1 MPSQI
6 SQVTRILQAVADP
19 NRLRILKCLQIRPCC
34 VCELVQA
41 TGIPQSRVSRHLKV
55 LRDAGLVTN
64 ARDAQWVEYS
74 IARAQRGTP
83 EPHLLTLIARWLEE
97 DEQVM
102 ADRKRLATA
111 SREQFPPV
119 PGPFGHQLS
128 RAEPTVRLGPI
139 ARRHFSGLRKER
151 WYTAGTILQRFHSR
165 SPLPQ

>member
-41 TGIPQSRVSRHLKV
+41 TGIPQPRVSRHLKV

-83 EPHLLTLIARWLEE
+83 EPHLLTLIARWLE
-97 DEQVM
+97 DDGQVL

-111 SREQFPPV
+111 SREQCV
-119 PGPFGHQLS
+119 
-128 RAEPTVRLGPI
+128 
-139 ARRHFSGLRKER
+139 
-151 WYTAGTILQRFHSR
+151 TA
-165 SPLPQ
+165 